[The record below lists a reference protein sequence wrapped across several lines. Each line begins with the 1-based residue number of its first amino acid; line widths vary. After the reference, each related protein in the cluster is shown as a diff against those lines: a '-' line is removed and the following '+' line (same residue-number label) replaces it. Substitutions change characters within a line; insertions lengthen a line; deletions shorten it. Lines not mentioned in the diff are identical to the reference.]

1 MAIENSV
8 LMISYYTYTLLMY
21 LTYATANYY

>member
-1 MAIENSV
+1 MAFENSV
-8 LMISYYTYTLLMY
+8 VMISYYAYRLLMY